1 MLPAFMKKWNIM
13 TAAFKYYDSVM
24 EIYHD
29 TQYAP
34 LALYRKINLL
44 VERDRES
51 EALSESQKF
60 IQKYPQDQNFNDVEK
75 IKNSLESKLSVN
87 P

>member
-1 MLPAFMKKWNIM
+1 MIH
-13 TAAFKYYDSVM
+13 VM

-34 LALYRKINLL
+34 LALYSKINLL
-44 VERDRES
+44 IERDREA

-60 IQKYPQDQNFNDVEK
+60 LQKYPQHENYSDVEK
-75 IKNSLESKLSVN
+75 IKNSLESKLTVN

>member
-1 MLPAFMKKWNIM
+1 
-13 TAAFKYYDSVM
+13 M

-29 TQYAP
+29 TKYAP
-34 LALYRKINLL
+34 LALYSKINLL
-44 VERDRES
+44 VERKRDA

-60 IQKYPQDQNFNDVEK
+60 IQKYPDNENLSDIEK
-75 IKNSLESKLSVN
+75 IKNSLESKLTVN